1 MDLERTFTVNA
12 PIGTVWDAL
21 MDIERVAG
29 CVPGAQVLQKL
40 SEDTYQVGMKVKLG
54 PVSMQYKGTLN
65 VVERDEAA
73 RRAVM
78 EGQAQETHGQGTAKA
93 RVDLRLA
100 EEGSTT
106 TGTAAAAITLSGKAA
121 VMGRSVIGS
130 VADQLLGVF
139 TGNLQSMLNSSS
151 APAAA
156 DAPSQQPA
164 RPDDNAAPASS
175 AGNTAPPAS
184 DAAAGSASAASADA
198 AVPAASASA
207 APQAAPGKPT
217 GPTGAFPGT
226 GAPPSSADS
235 GLDALAVAR
244 GMLADQLANPGKVL
258 ALLAA
263 AAVLGYLAGRCS
275 PGRSGSRHA

>member
-29 CVPGAQVLQKL
+29 CVPGARVLQKL

-65 VVERDEAA
+65 VVERDESA

-151 APAAA
+151 GPAA

-164 RPDDNAAPASS
+164 RPDGPAAPAGTTAAPAS
-175 AGNTAPPAS
+175 G
-184 DAAAGSASAASADA
+184 GA
-198 AVPAASASA
+198 AVPAASAAPAGDLPPA
-207 APQAAPGKPT
+207 APAETTAPT
-217 GPTGAFPGT
+217 GTFPGT
-226 GAPPSSADS
+226 NAPPSSADS

>member
-1 MDLERTFTVNA
+1 MDLQRTFTVNA

-93 RVDLRLA
+93 RVDLQLA

-106 TGTAAAAITLSGKAA
+106 TGTASAAITLSGKAA

-130 VADQLLGVF
+130 VADQMLGVF

-151 APAAA
+151 DPAPAGGSPQQPAAA
-156 DAPSQQPA
+156 PPV
-164 RPDDNAAPASS
+164 
-175 AGNTAPPAS
+175 GTTA
-184 DAAAGSASAASADA
+184 
-198 AVPAASASA
+198 PAASASGL
-207 APQAAPGKPT
+207 PQAAPTETT
-217 GPTGAFPGT
+217 GPTGTSHGT
-226 GAPPSSADS
+226 SAPPSSADS

-244 GMLADQLANPGKVL
+244 GMLADQLASPGKVL

-275 PGRSGSRHA
+275 PGRSWSRHA

>member
-93 RVDLRLA
+93 RVDLQLA

-156 DAPSQQPA
+156 DAPSQQPV
-164 RPDDNAAPASS
+164 RPDSSPAPAAS
-175 AGNTAPPAS
+175 AGSTAPPAS
-184 DAAAGSASAASADA
+184 DVAVPQAAAGR
-198 AVPAASASA
+198 
-207 APQAAPGKPT
+207 PT
-217 GPTGAFPGT
+217 APTGALPAT
-226 GAPPSSADS
+226 STPPSSGDS

-244 GMLADQLANPGKVL
+244 GMLADQLSNPGKVL

-263 AAVLGYLAGRCS
+263 AAVLGYIAGRYS

>member
-93 RVDLRLA
+93 RVDLQLA

-151 APAAA
+151 DPAPAGGSPLQPAAAPPVGTTAGAAPGETTAPAA
-156 DAPSQQPA
+156 PA
-164 RPDDNAAPASS
+164 
-175 AGNTAPPAS
+175 G
-184 DAAAGSASAASADA
+184 AAAAAAASAASTGEL
-198 AVPAASASA
+198 
-207 APQAAPGKPT
+207 PQAAPTETT
-217 GPTGAFPGT
+217 GPTGTSHGT
-226 GAPPSSADS
+226 SAPPSSADS

-244 GMLADQLANPGKVL
+244 GMLADQLARPGKVL

-275 PGRSGSRHA
+275 PGRSWSRHA

>member
-1 MDLERTFTVNA
+1 MDLQRTFTVNA

-93 RVDLRLA
+93 RVDLQLA

-106 TGTAAAAITLSGKAA
+106 TGTASAAITLSGKAA

-130 VADQLLGVF
+130 VADQMLGVF

-151 APAAA
+151 DPAPAGGSPQQPAAAPPVGTTAPAA
-156 DAPSQQPA
+156 PA
-164 RPDDNAAPASS
+164 
-175 AGNTAPPAS
+175 G
-184 DAAAGSASAASADA
+184 AAAAAAASAASA
-198 AVPAASASA
+198 ASDGGL
-207 APQAAPGKPT
+207 PQAAPTETT
-217 GPTGAFPGT
+217 GPTGTSHGT
-226 GAPPSSADS
+226 SAPPSSADS

-244 GMLADQLANPGKVL
+244 GMLADQLASPGKVL

-275 PGRSGSRHA
+275 PGRSWSRHA

>member
-1 MDLERTFTVNA
+1 MDLQRTFTVNA

-93 RVDLRLA
+93 RVDLQLA

-106 TGTAAAAITLSGKAA
+106 TGTASAAITLSGKAA

-130 VADQLLGVF
+130 VADQMLGAF

-151 APAAA
+151 NPAPAGGSPQQPAAEPPVGTTAGAAPGETTAPPPPAAA
-156 DAPSQQPA
+156 AA
-164 RPDDNAAPASS
+164 AAP
-175 AGNTAPPAS
+175 TET
-184 DAAAGSASAASADA
+184 
-198 AVPAASASA
+198 
-207 APQAAPGKPT
+207 T
-217 GPTGAFPGT
+217 GPTGTSHGT
-226 GAPPSSADS
+226 SAPPSSADS

-244 GMLADQLANPGKVL
+244 GMLADQLASPGKVL

-275 PGRSGSRHA
+275 PGRSWSRHA

>member
-1 MDLERTFTVNA
+1 MDLQRTFTVNA

-93 RVDLRLA
+93 RVDLQLA

-106 TGTAAAAITLSGKAA
+106 TGTASAAITLSGKAA

-130 VADQLLGVF
+130 VADQMLGVF

-151 APAAA
+151 DPAPAGGSPLQPAAAPPVGTTAGAAPGETTAPAA
-156 DAPSQQPA
+156 PA
-164 RPDDNAAPASS
+164 
-175 AGNTAPPAS
+175 G
-184 DAAAGSASAASADA
+184 AAAAAAASAASTGEL
-198 AVPAASASA
+198 
-207 APQAAPGKPT
+207 PQAAPTETT
-217 GPTGAFPGT
+217 GPTGTSHGT
-226 GAPPSSADS
+226 SAPPSSADS

-244 GMLADQLANPGKVL
+244 GMLADQLARPGKVL

-275 PGRSGSRHA
+275 PGRSWSRHA

>member
-1 MDLERTFTVNA
+1 MDLQRTFTVNA

-93 RVDLRLA
+93 RVDLQLA

-151 APAAA
+151 DPAPAGGSPLQPAAAPPVGTTAGAAPGETTAPAA
-156 DAPSQQPA
+156 PA
-164 RPDDNAAPASS
+164 
-175 AGNTAPPAS
+175 G
-184 DAAAGSASAASADA
+184 AAAAAAASAASTGEL
-198 AVPAASASA
+198 
-207 APQAAPGKPT
+207 PQAAPTETT
-217 GPTGAFPGT
+217 GPTGTSHGT
-226 GAPPSSADS
+226 SAPPSSADS

-244 GMLADQLANPGKVL
+244 GMLADQLARPGKVL

-275 PGRSGSRHA
+275 PGRSWSRHA

>member
-12 PIGTVWDAL
+12 PIATVWDAL

-151 APAAA
+151 GPAA
-156 DAPSQQPA
+156 DGSSQQPA
-164 RPDDNAAPASS
+164 RPDGTAAPAETTAAP
-175 AGNTAPPAS
+175 AGNTVPPAS
-184 DAAAGSASAASADA
+184 GGS
-198 AVPAASASA
+198 AVPAASAASAGDLPTA
-207 APQAAPGKPT
+207 APAETTAPT
-217 GPTGAFPGT
+217 GTFPGT
-226 GAPPSSADS
+226 NAPPSSADS

-275 PGRSGSRHA
+275 PGRRGSRHA

>member
-1 MDLERTFTVNA
+1 MDLQRTFTVNA

-93 RVDLRLA
+93 RVDLQLA

-151 APAAA
+151 DPAPAGGSPLQPAAAPPVGTTAGAAPGETTAPAA
-156 DAPSQQPA
+156 PA
-164 RPDDNAAPASS
+164 
-175 AGNTAPPAS
+175 G
-184 DAAAGSASAASADA
+184 AAAAAAASAASTGEL
-198 AVPAASASA
+198 
-207 APQAAPGKPT
+207 PQAAPPETT
-217 GPTGAFPGT
+217 GPTGTSHGT
-226 GAPPSSADS
+226 SAPPSSADS

-244 GMLADQLANPGKVL
+244 GMLADQLARPGKVL

-275 PGRSGSRHA
+275 PGRSWSRHA

>member
-1 MDLERTFTVNA
+1 MDLQRTFTVNA

-93 RVDLRLA
+93 RVDLQLA

-151 APAAA
+151 GPAPAGGQ
-156 DAPSQQPA
+156 PQQPA
-164 RPDDNAAPASS
+164 AVPGETTTPAAPA
-175 AGNTAPPAS
+175 G
-184 DAAAGSASAASADA
+184 AAA
-198 AVPAASASA
+198 PAASAGELPQDA
-207 APQAAPGKPT
+207 ATETTAPT
-217 GPTGAFPGT
+217 GTSHGT
-226 GAPPSSADS
+226 SAPPSSADS

-244 GMLADQLANPGKVL
+244 GMLADQLASPGKVL

-275 PGRSGSRHA
+275 PGRSWSRHA